1 MLKYSI
7 ILLKV
12 ILVEHKAVE
21 KINLSK
27 ETFMTFTVYQILDS
41 FFIYKKN
48 PTNFTMNISC
58 MFSFK
63 CTCIKIDKISIQM
76 KVS

>member
-41 FFIYKKN
+41 F
-48 PTNFTMNISC
+48 
-58 MFSFK
+58 
-63 CTCIKIDKISIQM
+63 
-76 KVS
+76 